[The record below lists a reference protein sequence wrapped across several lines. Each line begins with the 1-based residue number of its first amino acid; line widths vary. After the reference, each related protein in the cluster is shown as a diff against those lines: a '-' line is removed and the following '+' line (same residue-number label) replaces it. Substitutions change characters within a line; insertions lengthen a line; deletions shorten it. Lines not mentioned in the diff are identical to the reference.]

1 MKRKGFTV
9 NGKHTYYAYGL
20 RMLKRNVGS
29 APKDEHLER
38 VPFSNITYDFDSLF
52 GKKSYGE
59 RKLSYELE
67 FIDRDINRAE
77 DRVVNIINWLHW
89 SGSISLYDDYFP
101 NYHFSVREP
110 EVSYSEKH
118 GVYSIKISFM
128 AAPAM
133 MPNPNKMKYNVS
145 NTIVPDIN
153 GDGYVDAVDAGI
165 ILATYAALSADPPR
179 DPGLTPE
186 QLKACDAN
194 MNGEIDAVD
203 SSWVNAF
210 YAKISSADNPY
221 RGLSLEAAWAAYIN
235 DRKNAGGD
243 VY

>member
-1 MKRKGFTV
+1 
-9 NGKHTYYAYGL
+9 
-20 RMLKRNVGS
+20 
-29 APKDEHLER
+29 
-38 VPFSNITYDFDSLF
+38 
-52 GKKSYGE
+52 
-59 RKLSYELE
+59 
-67 FIDRDINRAE
+67 
-77 DRVVNIINWLHW
+77 
-89 SGSISLYDDYFP
+89 
-101 NYHFSVREP
+101 
-110 EVSYSEKH
+110 
-118 GVYSIKISFM
+118 M

-133 MPNPNKMKYNVS
+133 MPNPNKMTYNAS

-165 ILATYAALSADPPR
+165 IDQVFADLSVTPPI

-194 MNGEIDAVD
+194 MNGYIDAVD
-203 SSWVNAF
+203 SAWVRAF
-210 YAKISSADNPY
+210 YAKISSSDNPY